1 MSDLKPYKPI
11 DCAHH
16 DGYELAC
23 MRRAIHAFRWHEQD
37 QILSETLRCL
47 DLEYKDDE
55 EFLLAENRAGKAYR
69 IRLDQIISSL
79 PY

>member
-1 MSDLKPYKPI
+1 MSDPTPYKPI
-11 DCAHH
+11 NCERH

-23 MRRAIHAFRWHEQD
+23 MRHAIHSFRWHEQD
-37 QILSETLRCL
+37 QILSEKLRCL
-47 DLEYKDDE
+47 DLEYTNGE
-55 EFLLAENRAGKAYR
+55 EFLLAENQAGKHYR